1 MSSEERPKYVLDSF
15 AMLCWLNDEDGADI
29 IEQLLEKSKK
39 KEIILFMNWVNIG
52 EVYYIVQRK
61 ESQKK
66 AMETISLI
74 KQLPIERVG
83 YEEPLVLL
91 AGDYKAKHP
100 ISYADAYCLATAKSK
115 EAKVVTGDPEYECIE
130 DKISIAWLP
139 KKI

>member
-1 MSSEERPKYVLDSF
+1 MNSNERPKYALDSF

-29 IEQLLEKSKK
+29 IEKLLEKSRKR
-39 KEIILFMNWVNIG
+39 EITLFINWINIG

-61 ESQKK
+61 DSQKK
-66 AMETISLI
+66 AIETISLI

-91 AGDYKAKHP
+91 AGDYKANYP
-100 ISYADAYCLATAKSK
+100 ISYAEAYCLATAKSK
-115 EAKVVTGDPEYECIE
+115 EAKIVTGDPEYECIE

-139 KKI
+139 KKK